1 MRYSVCM
8 KTWRR
13 WLVAWFLA
21 LAASAATTNDV
32 RSLKIY
38 PLDPNNTA
46 VIEAVRELVG
56 TDGLVTPDRANSR
69 VLVITTAAKHQQI
82 KQALPALTMPV
93 HNVRVEVRF
102 RQAGREQQRGVALE
116 GRRQVLEYNVLNK
129 GSFRVR
135 EVPTSHVSVTTD
147 DTTQILTV
155 ASGHEAS
162 LFVGEE
168 VPYLDYLMDYLVY
181 QHMLIERIT
190 WEKVGAQ
197 LVVQPTIIGDGPNI
211 NIRLIPQLSGMVESR
226 FFTKKITELATEVEV
241 ADGQTLQIGGVGK
254 HTEFYNHFLMGYN
267 QDRTTQSLGVT
278 LTPHILPSTRPH
290 YAP

>member
-1 MRYSVCM
+1 MRYSERM

-13 WLVAWFLA
+13 WLVIGFLTV
-21 LAASAATTNDV
+21 AASAATTNEV

-82 KQALPALTMPV
+82 KQALPTLTMPV
-93 HNVRVEVRF
+93 RNVRVEVRF
-102 RQAGREQQRGVALE
+102 RQAGRAQQRGLALE
-116 GRRQVLEYNVLNK
+116 GRRPVLEYNVLNK

-168 VPYLDYLMDYLVY
+168 VPNLDYLMDYLVY
-181 QHMLIERIT
+181 WHVLNERIT
-190 WEKVGAQ
+190 WEKVGSQ

-211 NIRLIPQLSGMVESR
+211 NIRLIPQLSGLVEGHY
-226 FFTKKITELATEVEV
+226 FTKKITELATEVEV

-254 HTEFYNHFLMGYN
+254 HAEFYNHFLMGYN
-267 QDRTTQSLGVT
+267 QDRTTQSLGIM
-278 LTPHILPSTRPH
+278 LTPHILPSTRPR